1 MKNILNSIKNTA
13 TGLVESVKS
22 HFVHEVSTP
31 VVEEVV
37 EEVAKKNGLKAA
49 VNTAKA
55 VVTAHPVATIAV
67 ASVVV
72 LGITAI
78 AVVSHKKKKANNVVK
93 ADEKV
98 DTNTKSNA
106 VDELLSSDSSDTSTE
121 DNEVNEDNEAASDCP
136 DTSTEDNEINDGTC
150 VDDEEETVNIEDED
164 IEDCSKSSSESN
176 NNR

>member
-72 LGITAI
+72 VGITTI
-78 AVVSHKKKKANNVVK
+78 AVVSHKKKKANKVVK

-98 DTNTKSNA
+98 DVNIKSND
-106 VDELLSSDSSDTSTE
+106 VDEILSSDSSDTSTE
-121 DNEVNEDNEAASDCP
+121 DNEVNEDNLSSDSS

>member
-72 LGITAI
+72 VGITTI
-78 AVVSHKKKKANNVVK
+78 AVVSHKKKKANKVVK

-98 DTNTKSNA
+98 DVNIKSND
-106 VDELLSSDSSDTSTE
+106 VDEILSSDSS
-121 DNEVNEDNEAASDCP
+121 